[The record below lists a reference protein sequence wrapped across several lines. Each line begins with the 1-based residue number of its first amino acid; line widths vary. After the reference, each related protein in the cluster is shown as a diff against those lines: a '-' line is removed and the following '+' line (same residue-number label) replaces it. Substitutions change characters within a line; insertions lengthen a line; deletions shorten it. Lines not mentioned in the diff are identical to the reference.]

1 MVAQIQ
7 EEVETKARTPDGTPD
22 GVHQSDAEE
31 VTHQDGPYTHPV
43 GASRNSPRAESRTE
57 PVARFNRSSN
67 SRYDGE
73 SKDLAGRSG
82 GREGAVP
89 AQTPFNEAARAQ
101 VLRTAR
107 ELYANSA
114 RRRNDP
120 AFQAS
125 LLRRRQRRLDPQRS

>member
-22 GVHQSDAEE
+22 AVHQSDAEE
-31 VTHQDGPYTHPV
+31 VTHKDGQYTHPL
-43 GASRNSPRAESRTE
+43 GASRNSPHAESRTD
-57 PVARFNRSSN
+57 PFIRFTHSSN

-107 ELYANSA
+107 
-114 RRRNDP
+114 
-120 AFQAS
+120 
-125 LLRRRQRRLDPQRS
+125 